1 MEFVDIMPAIAG
13 MTWKHLVMILVGLT
27 LIFLAI
33 KKQYEPTLL
42 LPMGFGA
49 ILVNIPYSAL
59 LTQTDSVGNK
69 VIGALD
75 VFFEAGI
82 ATEVFPLLKSMRI

>member
-1 MEFVDIMPAIAG
+1 MEFSDLMPAIAG
-13 MTWKHLVMILVGLT
+13 MTWKHLVMITVGFT

-49 ILVNIPYSAL
+49 ILAN
-59 LTQTDSVGNK
+59 
-69 VIGALD
+69 
-75 VFFEAGI
+75 
-82 ATEVFPLLKSMRI
+82 